1 MLELLKWK
9 STSETGLAE
18 VSYHKPTLVFVVLFF
33 VFVPSHPMIVGQI
46 HLAADD
52 LA

>member
-1 MLELLKWK
+1 MLELFKWK

-18 VSYHKPTLVFVVLFF
+18 VSYHKPTLVFVAFF

-52 LA
+52 PA